1 MKMTKQEYMDIYEA
15 VGVAMDV
22 HKILGRG
29 LAEQIYQEAYA
40 IEMRLRGLDIEREK
54 QLKLYYRDILLEK
67 TFYADFYYKGI
78 VMEFKSVDELCSEHR
93 AQLLNYLRIAKKD
106 RGILFNFGE
115 ANLHTERYLFLS
127 AEDRFVLLT
136 HDNYRRYIT
145 D

>member
-1 MKMTKQEYMDIYEA
+1 
-15 VGVAMDV
+15 MDV

>member
-1 MKMTKQEYMDIYEA
+1 MTKQEYMDIYEA